1 MLTIVDYPY
10 YQPQYENGNLPK
22 GLLSNQAFQS
32 EQEAIDWVEKHL
44 DSSAYEGDFEIR
56 EYCNDDLQDVE
67 LIDRNGNVIP
77 KIESLSDS
85 EIADEITDSILLD
98 MGSIDNM
105 HATRQ
110 SDESE
115 DEFKDRVYD
124 EALDM
129 VNDAVSFMEDDN
141 EYDFSSYGG
150 NPDVDWYD
158 EARDMALRTVMDWML
173 EDYPY

>member
-22 GLLSNQAFQS
+22 GLLSNQAFRS

-44 DSSAYEGDFEIR
+44 DSDAYEGDFEIR

-67 LIDRNGNVIP
+67 LIDRNGDVIP

-115 DEFKDRVYD
+115 DEFKNRVYD

-141 EYDFSSYGG
+141 VYDFSSYGG

-158 EARDMALRTVMDWML
+158 EARDIAVRTVMGWML
-173 EDYPY
+173 ENYPY

>member
-10 YQPQYENGNLPK
+10 YQPQYENGDLPV
-22 GLLSNQAFQS
+22 GLLSNQAFRS
-32 EQEAIDWVEKHL
+32 EQEAIDWMEEHL
-44 DSSAYEGDFEIR
+44 DCEAHDEEFEIR
-56 EYCNDDLQDVE
+56 EYCNDDLQGVE
-67 LIDRNGNVIP
+67 LIDHNGDVIP

-85 EIADEITDSILLD
+85 EIADEITDRILLD

-115 DEFKDRVYD
+115 DQFKDRVYG
-124 EALDM
+124 EALGM
-129 VNDAVSFMEDDN
+129 VNDAVCFMEDDN
-141 EYDFSSYGG
+141 EYDFSGYGW

-173 EDYPY
+173 ENYPY